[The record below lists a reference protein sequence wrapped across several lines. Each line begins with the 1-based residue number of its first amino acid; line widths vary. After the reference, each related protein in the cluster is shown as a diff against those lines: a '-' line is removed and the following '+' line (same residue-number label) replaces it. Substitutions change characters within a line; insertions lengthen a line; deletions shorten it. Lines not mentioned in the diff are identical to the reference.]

1 MTIQRRIPAI
11 VHGKIRAKSRRR
23 PAGATASLKMRP
35 QSALMPAG
43 MRAHRTILV
52 TGGAGFVGGHLVE
65 ALLDRRYRVICLDL
79 MTYAASLAHLRRAME
94 RYPHRIVDRLWS
106 PPRLRPADAQLVMVR
121 GDINDAAMVGGLLA
135 HCDGIIALAAETH
148 VDFSYH
154 TPGTFVRANVNG
166 TQALLEALRHA
177 GAGKRML
184 HVSTDEVYGEQPR
197 GRSTEAAP
205 LRPRNIYAA
214 TKACGDLLVRAYVEV
229 FGLDV
234 VTVRPCNLFGPG
246 QQPKDLIPKSFA
258 YLLAGRKMTVHGD
271 GRHRREYLYVRDA
284 VRQMIAVYERGRRG
298 EVYNLASGVHRSTL
312 QVVSTVAR
320 SLGLKPAA
328 AMTFVE
334 DRPNPDR
341 RYAGDNRKLRHL
353 LGRKLQLTPFAK
365 VIGMMRD
372 EFVRCPPPI
381 LP

>member
-1 MTIQRRIPAI
+1 
-11 VHGKIRAKSRRR
+11 
-23 PAGATASLKMRP
+23 
-35 QSALMPAG
+35 

-52 TGGAGFVGGHLVE
+52 TGGAGFVGGHLIE

-79 MTYAASLAHLRRAME
+79 MTYAGSLAHLRPAMD

-106 PPRLRPADAQLVMVR
+106 PRATAVPLTIVR

-135 HCDGIIALAAETH
+135 QGDGIIALAAETH

-166 TQALLEALRHA
+166 THALLEALRHA

-184 HVSTDEVYGEQPR
+184 HVSTDEVYGERVR
-197 GRSTEAAP
+197 GRSTETDP

-214 TKACGDLLVRAYVEV
+214 TKACGDLLVRAYADVY
-229 FGLDV
+229 GLDV

-246 QQPKDLIPKSFA
+246 QQPKDLIPKTFA

-284 VRQMIAVYERGRRG
+284 VRQMIAVYERGRSG
-298 EVYNLASGVHRSTL
+298 EAYNLASGVHRSTL
-312 QVVSTVAR
+312 QVVRTVAR
-320 SLGLKPAA
+320 SLGLDPAV
-328 AMTFVE
+328 AMTFVA

-341 RYAGDNRKLRHL
+341 RYAGDNRKLRRL
-353 LGRKLQLTPFAK
+353 LGRRFRLTPFAD
-365 VIGMMRD
+365 VIDLMRA
-372 EFVRCPPPI
+372 EFVRQPPPI